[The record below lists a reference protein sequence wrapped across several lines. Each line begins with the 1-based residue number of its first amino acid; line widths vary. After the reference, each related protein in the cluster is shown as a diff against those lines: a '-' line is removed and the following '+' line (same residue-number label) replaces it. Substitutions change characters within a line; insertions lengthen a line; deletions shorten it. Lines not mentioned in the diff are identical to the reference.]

1 MAGPWGGDG
10 RLWSMGSRSVE
21 PPDYYAA
28 LGVAPGAE
36 EGEIR
41 AAFRRL
47 AREYHP
53 DVNRRPDAAE
63 RFRSL
68 VAAYEVLS
76 DPATRRAY
84 DQRRRSGAG
93 SGPGAGS
100 GTAPAAPGGARAR
113 AGRPGVAGAGPQA
126 TPS

>member
-1 MAGPWGGDG
+1 
-10 RLWSMGSRSVE
+10 MGSRSVE

-28 LGVAPGAE
+28 LGVAPGAT

-47 AREYHP
+47 AREHHP
-53 DVNRRPDAAE
+53 DVNPRPDAAE

-84 DQRRRSGAG
+84 DQRRRGAATGSGAG
-93 SGPGAGS
+93 SGVGSGAGADRGRPGAGS
-100 GTAPAAPGGARAR
+100 EPGRRGTA
-113 AGRPGVAGAGPQA
+113 
-126 TPS
+126 